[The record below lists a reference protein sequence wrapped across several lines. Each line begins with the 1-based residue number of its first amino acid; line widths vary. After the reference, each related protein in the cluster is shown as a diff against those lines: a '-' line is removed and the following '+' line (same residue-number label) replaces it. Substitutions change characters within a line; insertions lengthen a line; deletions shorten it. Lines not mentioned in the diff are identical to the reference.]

1 MKKSKS
7 NAIHK
12 KVQDKDLARWM
23 FSESDEVREIIVE
36 ARVPNRR
43 VTIRK
48 EDGNTGAFTDI
59 KSSSPLKRT
68 KVIEELDSVINGILD
83 EPPVQLRAAGAL
95 AVRATGK
102 QALDFVDHTLVKFIR
117 PNRWIG
123 KKRTMTHSLK

>member
-7 NAIHK
+7 NAIFK
-12 KVQDKDLARWM
+12 KVRDKDLARWM
-23 FSESDEVREIIVE
+23 FSESNEVREIIVE

-48 EDGNTGAFTDI
+48 KNDTSRVFTDM
-59 KSSSPLKRT
+59 KSTSPLKRK

-83 EPPVQLRAAGAL
+83 EPPVRLKAAGAL

-102 QALDFVDHTLVKFIR
+102 QALKFVDHTLVRFIR
-117 PNRWIG
+117 PNRWI
-123 KKRTMTHSLK
+123 KQSN

>member
-1 MKKSKS
+1 MIK
-7 NAIHK
+7 A
-12 KVQDKDLARWM
+12 
-23 FSESDEVREIIVE
+23 REIIVE

-48 EDGNTGAFTDI
+48 KHDTSRVFTDI
-59 KSSSPLKRT
+59 KSPSPLKRK

-83 EPPVQLRAAGAL
+83 EPPVRLEAAGAL

-102 QALDFVDHTLVKFIR
+102 QALKFVDHTLVRFIR

-123 KKRTMTHSLK
+123 KKQIMTHSLK